1 MEITQTS
8 VLVLLKII
16 AIDIVLSGD
25 KAVFITLATKS
36 LPKKARNKAI
46 LLGTVGA
53 VILRIILA
61 ILILYL
67 FHFPYLRL
75 IGGVLL
81 LWVAYNLLIE
91 KPEKV
96 KNVNASSNMLKVV
109 CTIIIAD
116 AIMSLDNVVGIAAA
130 ANGHIGMIIIGVAI
144 SIPIMVLG
152 SKPITRVMNKH
163 RWIVYLGAA
172 IIAWTAG
179 DMMTKDKYV
188 TQTLDMRDGIWVFL
202 FVASL
207 TLIILLLGMLR
218 NSQDVDGEKS

>member
-36 LPKKARNKAI
+36 LHKKARNKAI

-116 AIMSLDNVVGIAAA
+116 AIMS
-130 ANGHIGMIIIGVAI
+130 
-144 SIPIMVLG
+144 
-152 SKPITRVMNKH
+152 
-163 RWIVYLGAA
+163 
-172 IIAWTAG
+172 
-179 DMMTKDKYV
+179 
-188 TQTLDMRDGIWVFL
+188 
-202 FVASL
+202 
-207 TLIILLLGMLR
+207 
-218 NSQDVDGEKS
+218 